1 MQQTLQLNINT
12 LSWAA
17 ASNGYSLNE
26 FAHFLYK
33 TEQTAIDITLGK
45 LTVEQIKKFSE
56 KAKVPFGFLFLESPP
71 QDYQPD
77 TAFIDFRTRTHQ
89 SPFSSDF
96 KKTLRDVE
104 HKQNWYK
111 NYLIS
116 IDAEKLPFVGKYA
129 NNKQISNDVVAQD
142 IRGILKL
149 DNIRASTTDEYFSA
163 LSRACE
169 NVGILVFKN
178 GIVINNTKKHLS
190 AEEFGG
196 FVITDEYA
204 PCIFINGDDSKN
216 ANIFTLAH
224 ELAHIWL
231 GESGVSDT
239 YVDSKNT
246 SEVKCNAIA
255 ALLLVPTNKFLK
267 LWDSSKENQR
277 EKIRVL
283 NKLFKVSELV
293 IARTALTHKRIDR
306 DLYNIVELD
315 TKKAWRLYKDKN
327 KGKEVRLPA
336 ITTVSMRNSK
346 TITNKVID
354 LIKSNK
360 IMPREAGILLNKS
373 AVTVV
378 NL

>member
-1 MQQTLQLNINT
+1 M
-12 LSWAA
+12 
-17 ASNGYSLNE
+17 
-26 FAHFLYK
+26 
-33 TEQTAIDITLGK
+33 
-45 LTVEQIKKFSE
+45 
-56 KAKVPFGFLFLESPP
+56 
-71 QDYQPD
+71 
-77 TAFIDFRTRTHQ
+77 
-89 SPFSSDF
+89 
-96 KKTLRDVE
+96 
-104 HKQNWYK
+104 
-111 NYLIS
+111 
-116 IDAEKLPFVGKYA
+116 
-129 NNKQISNDVVAQD
+129 
-142 IRGILKL
+142 
-149 DNIRASTTDEYFSA
+149 
-163 LSRACE
+163 
-169 NVGILVFKN
+169 
-178 GIVINNTKKHLS
+178 
-190 AEEFGG
+190 
-196 FVITDEYA
+196 
-204 PCIFINGDDSKN
+204 
-216 ANIFTLAH
+216 AH